1 MTLERVKTKITEGGR
16 IVIPIEYRRALQL
29 ETGDEMLVT
38 LNEGEIVI
46 IPRKEAL
53 KRAQQIVSHYCS
65 SPSLAD
71 ELIVERRIEAQNE

>member
-1 MTLERVKTKITEGGR
+1 MSYNKK
-16 IVIPIEYRRALQL
+16 
-29 ETGDEMLVT
+29 
-38 LNEGEIVI
+38 NEGEIVI

-65 SPSLAD
+65 SPSLTD